1 MIDALYI
8 ANTGLRTQQTQ
19 LDVIANN
26 VVNMNTAGFK
36 KTRLSFADLTY
47 RNVNLP
53 EVRPADAKG
62 GSMIGSGISVAATRP
77 EFSGGEIRQTNNPLD
92 VAIQGNGFFEV
103 ILANGETRY
112 TRAGQLKLDSDG
124 YLASMM
130 GDRLSAGIQIPPDA
144 EEIEIATNGE
154 VRVRLTGETEPVSLG
169 TIELARFVNTSGLEP
184 AGNGYYTATEDS
196 GATFFAPSGDTDTGG
211 LMQGYLEMSNVDLT
225 EEMTNLMLAQRA
237 YQLNARLLQTS
248 DQVLE
253 TINNL
258 RR

>member
-8 ANTGLRTQQTQ
+8 ANTGLRTQQAH
-19 LDVIANN
+19 LDVISNN

-36 KTRLSFADLTY
+36 KARVSFADLTY
-47 RNVNLP
+47 RNVQLP
-53 EVRPADAKG
+53 EVQRDDARQG
-62 GSMIGSGISVAATRP
+62 TMIGSGTSVASTRP
-77 EFSGGEIRQTNNPLD
+77 DFSGGEIRQTQNPLD
-92 VAIQGNGFFEV
+92 IAIQGGGFLEV
-103 ILANGETRY
+103 ITADGEARY
-112 TRAGQLKLDSDG
+112 TRAGQLRLDRDG
-124 YLASMM
+124 FLATQN
-130 GDRLSAGIQIPPDA
+130 GDRLSAGIRIPVDA
-144 EEIEIATNGE
+144 EEIEFGATGE
-154 VRVRLTGETEPVSLG
+154 VRVRLVGETEPVSLG

-184 AGNGYYTATEDS
+184 VGNSYYASTQESGAVFYTA
-196 GATFFAPSGDTDTGG
+196 PGDAGTGG